1 MKNEFEEMC
10 AAQAHQQEIAS
21 SRVGCLGGSDAA
33 MVLKIARKGI
43 EALSNTDIK
52 RLRVML
58 GLEQREDFGGSAA
71 TNAGHLFE
79 DYVQVSLSEHA
90 KKEYRFDG
98 MQFRNFKIIAHA
110 DYYEEEY
117 QRVCEC
123 KFVQKI
129 TEKVLAQYFGQ
140 LQWYYLFPGVDA
152 VMLIHGTGT
161 SEPFAVDSMNVVQVD
176 YNEVICEDIMQ
187 GLRAI
192 DNWCDWYLAQNTTE
206 WRDEDFADE
215 ELMELLTS
223 YKSVK
228 STIDL
233 FTPQLDELRQ
243 KIEAYMAEHRI
254 ASSRSFGVQ
263 VAYKQPTSQR
273 RLDAAKAQAKYPQ
286 LATDEECWKTTNVKG
301 SVTIKLVN
309 DESENN

>member
-10 AAQAHQQEIAS
+10 AAQAHQQEIVS

-33 MVLKIARKGI
+33 MVLKVARKGI

-58 GLEQREDFGGSAA
+58 GFEEREDFGGSAA

-79 DYVQVSLSEHA
+79 DYVQVFLSEHA

-98 MQFRNFKIIAHA
+98 MQFRNFKVIAHA

-117 QRVCEC
+117 HRVCEC

-140 LQWYYLFPGVDA
+140 LQWYYLFPDVDA
-152 VMLIHGTGT
+152 VMLIHGTG
-161 SEPFAVDSMNVVQVD
+161 SVEPFSVDSMNLVQVD
-176 YNEVICEDIMQ
+176 CNEVIIEDIMQ

-192 DNWCDWYLAQNTTE
+192 DNWCDWYLSQGTTE
-206 WRDEDFADE
+206 WRNEEFADD
-215 ELMELLTS
+215 ELMELLTN

-243 KIEAYMAEHRI
+243 KIEAYMAENHI
-254 ASSRSFGVQ
+254 ASSRTYGVQ

-273 RLDAAKAQAKYPQ
+273 RLDADKARAKYPQ
-286 LATDEECWKTTNVKG
+286 LAADEECWKTTQVKG
-301 SVTIKLVN
+301 SVTLKLID
-309 DESENN
+309 DEKNS

>member
-58 GLEQREDFGGSAA
+58 GLEEREDFGGSAA

-79 DYVQVSLSEHA
+79 DYVRVSLSERA

-110 DYYEEEY
+110 DYFEEDY

-123 KFVQKI
+123 KFVQKP

-140 LQWYYLFPGVDA
+140 LQWYYLFSGVDA
-152 VMLIHGTGT
+152 VMLIHGTG
-161 SEPFAVDSMNVVQVD
+161 SAEPFAVNSMDVIPVD
-176 YNEVICEDIMQ
+176 YNEVVCEDIMQ
-187 GLRAI
+187 GLRTL
-192 DNWCDWYLAQNTTE
+192 DNWCDWYLSQGTTE
-206 WRDEDFADE
+206 WRNEDFADE

-254 ASSRSFGVQ
+254 SSSRTYGVQ

-273 RLDAAKAQAKYPQ
+273 RLDAAKAQSKYPQ
-286 LATDEECWKTTNVKG
+286 LATDEDCWKTTQVKG

>member
-10 AAQAHQQEIAS
+10 AKNAHAQEIAS

-33 MVLKIARKGI
+33 MVLKVGRKGI

-58 GLEQREDFGGSAA
+58 GLEKREDFGGSAA

-90 KKEYRFDG
+90 RKEYRFDG
-98 MQFRNFKIIAHA
+98 MQFRNFKVIAHA
-110 DYYEEEY
+110 DYYEEDY

-129 TEKVLAQYFGQ
+129 TEKVLAQYLAQ
-140 LQWYYLFPGVDA
+140 LQWYYLFGGVDA
-152 VMLIHGTGT
+152 VLLIHGTGMA
-161 SEPFAVDSMNVVQVD
+161 EPFAVDSMNIVQVD
-176 YNEVICEDIMQ
+176 YNDVICQDFMN
-187 GLRAI
+187 GLQTI
-192 DNWCDWYLAQNTTE
+192 DNWCDWYLSQGTTE
-206 WRDEDFADE
+206 WRNEEFADE
-215 ELMELLTS
+215 ELMELLSS
-223 YKSVK
+223 YESVK

-233 FTPQLDELRQ
+233 ITPRLDELRQ
-243 KIEAYMAEHRI
+243 KIEAYMSEHRI
-254 ASSRSFGVQ
+254 ASSRTYGVQ
-263 VAYKQPTSQR
+263 VSYKQPTSQR

-286 LATDEECWKTTNVKG
+286 LAADEECWKTTQVKG
-301 SVTIKLVN
+301 SVTIKLVKN
-309 DESENN
+309 ESENN

>member
-10 AAQAHQQEIAS
+10 AAQAHQQEIAN
-21 SRVGCLGGSDAA
+21 SRKGCLGGSDAA
-33 MVLKIARKGI
+33 MVLKVARKGI

-58 GLEQREDFGGSAA
+58 GLDDREDFGGSAA

-110 DYYEEEY
+110 DYYDKY
-117 QRVCEC
+117 NLRVCEC
-123 KFVQKI
+123 KFVQKP

-140 LQWYYLFPGVDA
+140 LQWYYLFGGVDE

-161 SEPFAVDSMNVVQVD
+161 AEPFAVDSMNAVSVGYNYQV
-176 YNEVICEDIMQ
+176 CEDILQ
-187 GLRAI
+187 GLRTI
-192 DNWCDWYLAQNTTE
+192 DSWCDWYLSQQTPD
-206 WRDEDFADE
+206 WRDEEFADT
-215 ELMELLTS
+215 ELMEMLSS
-223 YKSVK
+223 YKSIRT
-228 STIDL
+228 TIDML
-233 FTPQLDELRQ
+233 TPQLDELRQ

-254 ASSRSFGVQ
+254 ASSRTYGVQ
-263 VAYKQPTSQR
+263 VSYKQPTSQR

-286 LATDEECWKTTNVKG
+286 LAADEECWKTTSVKG